1 VQAPGFDAAWLE
13 YCRLYLATPEAQT
26 QRFGAPLSGISLV
39 PASSRLLA
47 IAAADAGDGELATRA
62 WDAFERGLGDQVNVN
77 ALVGTADWQRTR
89 IDSPAVLGPVDEA
102 AFVSASDAAQ
112 YGLAAFQGLALIGQ
126 WLPDQNE
133 PVTS

>member
-1 VQAPGFDAAWLE
+1 MVPDSAPRTEQASAELRELVQAPGFDAAWLE

-47 IAAADAGDGELATRA
+47 IAAADAGDGELA
-62 WDAFERGLGDQVNVN
+62 
-77 ALVGTADWQRTR
+77 ADWQRTR